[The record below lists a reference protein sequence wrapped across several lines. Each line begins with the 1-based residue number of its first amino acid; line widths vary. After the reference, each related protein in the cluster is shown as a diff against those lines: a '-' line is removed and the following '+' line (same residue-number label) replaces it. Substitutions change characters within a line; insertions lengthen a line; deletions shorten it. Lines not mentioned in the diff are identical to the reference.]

1 MKALVVAPRTPE
13 ELKFVSQ
20 LMKKLGIATKALSL
34 EELEDA
40 GLSIMMKEADRS
52 KKVSREAVMNKLRA

>member
-13 ELKFVSQ
+13 ELKLVAQ
-20 LMKKLGIATKALSL
+20 LMKKMGIATKALSL

-40 GLSIMMKEADRS
+40 GFSIMMKDADRS
-52 KKVSREAVMNKLRA
+52 KKVSRDAVMNKLRA